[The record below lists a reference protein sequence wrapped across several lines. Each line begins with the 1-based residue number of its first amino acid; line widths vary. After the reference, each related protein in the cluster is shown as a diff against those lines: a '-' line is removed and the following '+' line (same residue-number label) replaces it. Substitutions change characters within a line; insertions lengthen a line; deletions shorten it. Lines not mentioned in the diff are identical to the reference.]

1 MLSLNPHLS
10 IPISHSLEWFLSNSG
25 VDSLMTFVSDVLAFF
40 VVEAKS
46 KTVELNDCLP
56 QILAQLYASAKKL
69 KYDPILIC

>member
-1 MLSLNPHLS
+1 MPCLNPYLP
-10 IPISHSLEWFLSNSG
+10 IPISHSVEWFLSNHGVGDLMSFVTDVSG
-25 VDSLMTFVSDVLAFF
+25 FF

-46 KTVELNDCLP
+46 EAVTLKDCLP